1 MIKCILVV
9 FNLFVLIVTN
19 AHQRIDDHEKE
30 MKQLDLQRQFLWAQ
44 VDELKVQM
52 IPLEVNL
59 I

>member
-19 AHQRIDDHEKE
+19 AHQRIDDHEEE
-30 MKQLDLQRQFLWAQ
+30 MKQLDLQRQLLWAR
-44 VDELKVQM
+44 VDELRVQM

>member
-9 FNLFVLIVTN
+9 FNLFVLIVAN